1 MGEYSWVVQSDKFW
15 TLRKHILDCSKMFLE
30 SVIKAYVPRGVYS
43 WLLVPLSLGP
53 RQTWVGGTNRGR
65 IRPGQKGN
73 GEGGGYQEEEGA
85 REEGGRNRASEQRS
99 FSRCYLDQASIYYAR
114 WIHQK
119 ATRAT
124 RGQEGKRLG

>member
-99 FSRCYLDQASIYYAR
+99 FSRCYLVQASIYYAR